1 MKLSVTVRTCLKSSV
16 QVTLKT
22 FISYNAVKY
31 HCLDHALHLLRS
43 MADQGDQ
50 QERDAATVLAAYIER
65 AVRDQRRARM
75 AGTRMLKAA
84 RRYRQAAK
92 RMEAEYGQ

>member
-1 MKLSVTVRTCLKSSV
+1 MTS
-16 QVTLKT
+16 
-22 FISYNAVKY
+22 
-31 HCLDHALHLLRS
+31 LDHALHLLRA

-75 AGTRMLKAA
+75 AGTRLLRAA

>member
-1 MKLSVTVRTCLKSSV
+1 MCNRTDCAGVFMGELACRVCQEKRLTS
-16 QVTLKT
+16 
-22 FISYNAVKY
+22 
-31 HCLDHALHLLRS
+31 LDHALHILRS

-50 QERDAATVLAAYIER
+50 QERDAATVLAAHIER

>member
-1 MKLSVTVRTCLKSSV
+1 MGELACRVCEEGRLTS
-16 QVTLKT
+16 
-22 FISYNAVKY
+22 
-31 HCLDHALHLLRS
+31 LDHTLHLLRS
-43 MADQGDQ
+43 MEDQGDQ

-65 AVRDQRRARM
+65 AVRDQRRARI
-75 AGTRMLKAA
+75 AGTRMLRAA

>member
-1 MKLSVTVRTCLKSSV
+1 MTS
-16 QVTLKT
+16 
-22 FISYNAVKY
+22 
-31 HCLDHALHLLRS
+31 LDHAFHILRS
-43 MADQGDQ
+43 MADHGDH
-50 QERDAATVLAAYIER
+50 QERDAATVLAAYVER
-65 AVRDQRRARM
+65 AVRDQRRARI

>member
-1 MKLSVTVRTCLKSSV
+1 MCNRTDCAGVFAGELACRVCEEKRLTS
-16 QVTLKT
+16 
-22 FISYNAVKY
+22 
-31 HCLDHALHLLRS
+31 LDHALHILRS

-65 AVRDQRRARM
+65 AVRDQRRARI

>member
-1 MKLSVTVRTCLKSSV
+1 MNS
-16 QVTLKT
+16 
-22 FISYNAVKY
+22 
-31 HCLDHALHLLRS
+31 LDHALHILRS
-43 MADQGDQ
+43 MSDQGDK
-50 QERDAATVLAAYIER
+50 QERDAATVLASYIAR
-65 AVRDQRRARM
+65 AVRDQRRARI

>member
-1 MKLSVTVRTCLKSSV
+1 MTS
-16 QVTLKT
+16 
-22 FISYNAVKY
+22 
-31 HCLDHALHLLRS
+31 LDHALHLLRS

-50 QERDAATVLAAYIER
+50 QERHAATVLAAYVER
-65 AVRDQRRARM
+65 AVRDQRRARI

>member
-1 MKLSVTVRTCLKSSV
+1 MTS
-16 QVTLKT
+16 
-22 FISYNAVKY
+22 
-31 HCLDHALHLLRS
+31 LDHALHILRA

-50 QERDAATVLAAYIER
+50 QERHAATVLAAYIER
-65 AVRDQRRARM
+65 AVRDQRRARI

>member
-1 MKLSVTVRTCLKSSV
+1 MT
-16 QVTLKT
+16 
-22 FISYNAVKY
+22 N
-31 HCLDHALHLLRS
+31 LDHALHILRS
-43 MADQGDQ
+43 MADEGDQ

-65 AVRDQRRARM
+65 AVRDQRRARI

-92 RMEAEYGQ
+92 RMEARYGQ

>member
-1 MKLSVTVRTCLKSSV
+1 MCNRTDCAGVFMGELACRMCQEKRLTS
-16 QVTLKT
+16 
-22 FISYNAVKY
+22 
-31 HCLDHALHLLRS
+31 LDHAFHILRS

-65 AVRDQRRARM
+65 AVRDQRRARL
-75 AGTRMLKAA
+75 AGTRMLRAA
-84 RRYRQAAK
+84 RRYKQAAK

>member
-1 MKLSVTVRTCLKSSV
+1 MQSNT
-16 QVTLKT
+16 
-22 FISYNAVKY
+22 IAI
-31 HCLDHALHLLRS
+31 DHALHLLRA

-75 AGTRMLKAA
+75 AGTRMLRAA
-84 RRYRQAAK
+84 RRYKQAAK